1 MRLIDKIAFSMNG
14 WHLVALAVAIIGVAV
29 LSLMWNLYLLQLL
42 NRREVEKRK
51 KGKMIR
57 F

>member
-42 NRREVEKRK
+42 NQREEQKRK

>member
-1 MRLIDKIAFSMNG
+1 MKLIDKIAYGMNG
-14 WHLVALAVAIIGVAV
+14 WHLVALALAITAVAIF
-29 LSLMWNLYLLQLL
+29 SLMWNLYLLQLL
-42 NRREVEKRK
+42 NQREEQKRK